1 MPRIKPIPVDA
12 PVPPGTMAQPAA
24 GTGSA
29 VPTTSTWAGAL
40 LGGAVG
46 QLIVAACEFYALH
59 GGNMKAA
66 TAGSI
71 ISVCTFAT
79 GYIFKDG
86 RR

>member
-1 MPRIKPIPVDA
+1 MPKIRPVLLA
-12 PVPPGTMAQPAA
+12 GEVPAGAGA
-24 GTGSA
+24 GTGTA

-46 QLIVAACEFYALH
+46 QLFIAGIEFWALH
-59 GGNMKAA
+59 GGELKSA

-71 ISVCTFAT
+71 ITVCTFAC
-79 GYIFKDG
+79 GYFFKDG